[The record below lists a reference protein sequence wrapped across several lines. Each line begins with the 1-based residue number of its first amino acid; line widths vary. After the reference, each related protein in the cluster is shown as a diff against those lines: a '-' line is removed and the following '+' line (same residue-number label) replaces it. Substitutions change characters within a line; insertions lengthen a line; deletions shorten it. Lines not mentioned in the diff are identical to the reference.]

1 MDPEGCKYPQSKAR
15 ASARVLLQRR
25 QIAFPPALMHS
36 RSNFLRRIGRK
47 LFWSSPALYRQFGL
61 LRNRGDCFANDF
73 DLWIDGYPRSAN
85 TFAVEAFTLANPT
98 ARIRSHRHI
107 PTFIIQALKLRK
119 PGIFLLRRPEDAAIS
134 WAIFWDDRLD
144 RCLDYYIDFH
154 KVLGRYAPQ
163 LFIATFEEVT
173 TRFDSLIGEFN
184 QQFGTQYATVPHDE
198 KTVAD
203 CFVRI
208 ERDYPKVPGGVNEM
222 RVCRPS
228 EQRSPRQ
235 AKLREM
241 LRNSPAL
248 VEKLARAEEY
258 YRLFVNHETGFRR
271 PQAKSLV
278 ASNQQMAS

>member
-1 MDPEGCKYPQSKAR
+1 MR
-15 ASARVLLQRR
+15 
-25 QIAFPPALMHS
+25 S
-36 RSNFLRRIGRK
+36 RSYFLRRLGRK
-47 LFWSSPALYRQFGL
+47 LFWSSPVLYRQFGL

-85 TFAVEAFTLANPT
+85 TFAVEAFTLANPG
-98 ARIRSHRHI
+98 ARVRSHRHI

-154 KVLGRYAPQ
+154 RVLRRYAPQ

-173 TRFDSLIGEFN
+173 TRFDGLIGEFN
-184 QQFGTQYATVPHDE
+184 QRYGTQYATVPHDAE
-198 KTVAD
+198 TVAN

-208 ERDYPKVPGGVNEM
+208 ERDYPKIPGGVNEM

-228 EQRSPRQ
+228 EKRTPHQ
-235 AKLREM
+235 ARLREQ

-248 VEKLARAEEY
+248 AEKLARAEEC
-258 YRLFVNHETGFRR
+258 YRFFDSPEPGFRR
-271 PQAKSLV
+271 PQSSPLV
-278 ASNQQMAS
+278 ASNQQLAS